1 MIDKFSRINA
11 NVTQTTD
18 RAPIRNAASLAGT
31 GITVAHTL
39 HINLTAPA
47 LVAASLKRDEGRLS
61 ADGALIVRTGVHT
74 GRSVADKFVV
84 DEPSTTGDIW
94 WGKVNQKL
102 PQEKFAV
109 LKARA
114 QAYLQGQE
122 LFTQDLYAGADP
134 AHRIRIRLVTNSA
147 WQALFAR
154 NMFIRP
160 PLAELDG
167 FVPDYVILHAPGFE
181 TDPAIDGTK
190 STTTIALSFAEKLI
204 VIAGTEYA
212 GEIKKSIFT
221 VMNWILPE
229 KGMLPMHCSANIGP
243 QEDVALFFG
252 LSGTGKTTLSSDP
265 ERRLIGDDEHG
276 WGPDGTFNFEGG
288 CYAKV
293 IDLSQKNEPEIWA
306 ASHRF
311 GAVLENVVA
320 DAQGNLDLTDQTF
333 TENTRACYPV
343 EFIPNV
349 ELSGRGGIP
358 KNVIMLTA
366 DAFGVLPPIAKL
378 TPSQA
383 MYHFL
388 SGYTALVAGTE
399 KGLGSEP
406 QATFSTCFGSPFLPR
421 HPGVYGKLLE
431 KLIAQ
436 YGSHCW
442 LVNTGW
448 TGGAYGTGH
457 RMSITHT
464 RALLRAALAGELDN
478 ATYRRDPFFG
488 LAIPEHVPGV
498 PDEVLDPRAAWPD
511 RAAYDTA
518 AAALVKRFEANFAAF
533 TDLVGDDVKAAAIR
547 AAA

>member
-1 MIDKFSRINA
+1 M
-11 NVTQTTD
+11 
-18 RAPIRNAASLAGT
+18 
-31 GITVAHTL
+31 TVAHTL
-39 HINLTAPA
+39 HPNLTAPA
-47 LVAASLKRDEGRLS
+47 LVAASLRRDEGRLS
-61 ADGALIVRTGVHT
+61 ADGALIVRTGIHT

-84 DEPSTTGDIW
+84 DEPATTSEIW

-109 LKARA
+109 LKART

-134 AHRIRIRLVTNSA
+134 AHRIRIRLVTTSA

-160 PLAELDG
+160 PVEELDG
-167 FVPDYVILHAPGFE
+167 FKPDYVILHAPSFE
-181 TDPAIDGTK
+181 TEPAIDGTK

-276 WGPDGTFNFEGG
+276 WGPEGTFNFEGG

-320 DAQGNLDLTDQTF
+320 DERGNLDLTDQTF

-349 ELSGRGGIP
+349 ELSGLGGIP

-431 KLIAQ
+431 QLIAR

-457 RMSITHT
+457 RMSIKHT

-518 AAALVKRFEANFAAF
+518 AAALVKRFEANFASFA
-533 TDLVGDDVKAAAIR
+533 DLVGDDVKAAAIR